1 MTQMQAPI
9 APLQDLA
16 RELVA
21 ALPSPSTIT
30 SFIVIA
36 DSATFDDDDAGLRE
50 QRAVVNSQGLS
61 PAARIEMLEAALAF
75 ERRLLEEA

>member
-1 MTQMQAPI
+1 MTQMQVPI
-9 APLQDLA
+9 DPLQDLA

-21 ALPSPSTIT
+21 ALPRPSTIT

-36 DSATFDDDDAGLRE
+36 DSATFDDDAASLRE
-50 QRAVVNSQGLS
+50 QRAVVSSQGLS

-75 ERRLLEEA
+75 ERQQLEEA